1 MKIIIPYE
9 SKWSVSLTD
18 HDTGL
23 TKFCSVVGLAEK
35 NNKDYK
41 SFVDAND
48 DYEEMMKRVNENF
61 KNFDYAAITKN
72 TVFGI
77 IARLLGEIRYMKDA
91 LKDDDHIIHKIQDKI
106 TFRVKERDL
115 YNEIMSLNTPMK
127 DSPSNGQG
135 VIFKNKNGILLSK
148 NIYSEI
154 IYSMLNIQ
162 NLDQLEDFVFK
173 LKRCESIEEVKVF
186 FKECNLLEQNIQL
199 HKFMKGIETF
209 DKRFGFFENAYKKAI
224 KEGKS
229 TEENRRYTEVLKD
242 IGIINFNDENYFLA
256 KNRFLAGILVYTIAN
271 WLKKIGEEDVL
282 NEFLYTKQS
291 SKEKAEKKPRCIP
304 GITSL
309 SAGNP
314 GQISAKGI
322 YDFFAYKKRTNT
334 SPYIFSMEFFK
345 KEGEKNPINTKMK
358 LGIGKEDGILEID
371 INVTKEEAIALKEQ
385 IENVGVSTFQMGK
398 KGLAY
403 VRRIEL

>member
-23 TKFCSVVGLAEK
+23 TKFSSVGGLAEK
-35 NNKDYK
+35 KDKDYK

-48 DYEEMMKRVNENF
+48 DYEQMMKRVNENF
-61 KNFDYAAITKN
+61 KNFDYTAITKN
-72 TVFGI
+72 TVVGI

-91 LKDDDHIIHKIQDKI
+91 LKDDDHIIHKIQDKV

-173 LKRCESIEEVKVF
+173 LKRCESIEAVKGF
-186 FKECNLLEQNIQL
+186 LKDSNLLEQNIQL

-209 DKRFGFFENAYKKAI
+209 EKRFEFLENGYKKAI
-224 KEGKS
+224 KEDES
-229 TEENRRYTEVLKD
+229 TEENQRYIEVLKD
-242 IGIINFNDENYFLA
+242 IGIINCNDENCLLG
-256 KNRFLAGILVYTIAN
+256 KNRFLAGILVYTIAS
-271 WLKKIGEEDVL
+271 WLEKIGEKDTL
-282 NEFLYTKQS
+282 NEFLYTKQA
-291 SKEKAEKKPRCIP
+291 SKADENKPRCIP

-309 SAGNP
+309 SAGSP

>member
-1 MKIIIPYE
+1 
-9 SKWSVSLTD
+9 
-18 HDTGL
+18 
-23 TKFCSVVGLAEK
+23 
-35 NNKDYK
+35 
-41 SFVDAND
+41 
-48 DYEEMMKRVNENF
+48 
-61 KNFDYAAITKN
+61 
-72 TVFGI
+72 
-77 IARLLGEIRYMKDA
+77 
-91 LKDDDHIIHKIQDKI
+91 
-106 TFRVKERDL
+106 
-115 YNEIMSLNTPMK
+115 
-127 DSPSNGQG
+127 
-135 VIFKNKNGILLSK
+135 
-148 NIYSEI
+148 
-154 IYSMLNIQ
+154 
-162 NLDQLEDFVFK
+162 
-173 LKRCESIEEVKVF
+173 
-186 FKECNLLEQNIQL
+186 
-199 HKFMKGIETF
+199 
-209 DKRFGFFENAYKKAI
+209 
-224 KEGKS
+224 
-229 TEENRRYTEVLKD
+229 
-242 IGIINFNDENYFLA
+242 
-256 KNRFLAGILVYTIAN
+256 LAGILVYTIAN